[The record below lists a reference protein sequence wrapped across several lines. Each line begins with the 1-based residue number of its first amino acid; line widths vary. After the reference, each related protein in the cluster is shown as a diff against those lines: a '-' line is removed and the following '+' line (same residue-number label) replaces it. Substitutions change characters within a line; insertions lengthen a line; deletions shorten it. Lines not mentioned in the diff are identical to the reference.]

1 MNKEFRGILADRPVT
16 ADELSKI
23 QANETLSLFLAH
35 AKPTDAVGQSI
46 NDMVQFGLPED
57 YYETYAGRV
66 RALKTSDGRRRCA
79 KAIVH
84 PDNLIWVIVGDRA
97 KIEAGIKELGLGE
110 IRLLDADGKPI

>member
-1 MNKEFRGILADRPVT
+1 MNKEFRGILGDHPVT

-23 QANETLSLFLAH
+23 QANETLSL
-35 AKPTDAVGQSI
+35 PGSRETMDAVGQSI

-57 YYETYAGRV
+57 YWETYAGKV
-66 RALKTSDGRRRCA
+66 RALKTSDVEEGVR
-79 KAIVH
+79 AIVH